1 MTTTPEP
8 LPERQT
14 VADRD
19 LQQRLRHQGAMPRHV
34 AIIMDG
40 DRRWAKERALKITE
54 GHRHG
59 RESVRDIVRACG
71 QLEIEALTLYTFSSE
86 NWNRPRH
93 EVAALMHWLEES
105 LRDETPELHENDVR
119 LSAIGRLDALPDK
132 VRRALDNALAET
144 AHNTGLCLNLALNY
158 GGRAELVD
166 ACRTLARRV
175 RDGALDPDAIDE
187 VAIDHDI
194 ATACLDAAPSP
205 ITRDGACPHLFS
217 RTSCE
222 MTEQPPRR
230 LYTADLPDPDLLIRC
245 SGEMRLSN
253 FLPWQMVYTEIYFTP
268 VFWPDFRR
276 HHLYEA
282 VREFQRRQ
290 RRFGA

>member
-1 MTTTPEP
+1 
-8 LPERQT
+8 
-14 VADRD
+14 
-19 LQQRLRHQGAMPRHV
+19 
-34 AIIMDG
+34 
-40 DRRWAKERALKITE
+40 
-54 GHRHG
+54 
-59 RESVRDIVRACG
+59 
-71 QLEIEALTLYTFSSE
+71 
-86 NWNRPRH
+86 
-93 EVAALMHWLEES
+93 MHWLEES

-187 VAIDHDI
+187 AAIDQ
-194 ATACLDAAPSP
+194 T
-205 ITRDGACPHLFS
+205 
-217 RTSCE
+217 
-222 MTEQPPRR
+222 
-230 LYTADLPDPDLLIRC
+230 LYTAGLPDPDLLIRC

>member
-8 LPERQT
+8 LTERQT
-14 VADRD
+14 VEDRD
-19 LQQRLRHQGAMPRHV
+19 LQQRLRHQGTIPRHV

-40 DRRWAKERALKITE
+40 DRRWAKERGLKITE

-59 RESVRDIVRACG
+59 RESVRDIVRACA

-86 NWNRPRH
+86 NWNRPRY

-105 LRDETPELHENDVR
+105 LRDETPELHQNDVC
-119 LSAIGRLDALPDK
+119 LSAIGRLDALPHK
-132 VRRALDNALAET
+132 VRRALDKALAET
-144 AHNTGLCLNLALNY
+144 AGNKGLRLNLALNY

-175 RDGALDPDAIDE
+175 RDGDLDPDAIDE
-187 VAIDHDI
+187 TAID
-194 ATACLDAAPSP
+194 AA
-205 ITRDGACPHLFS
+205 
-217 RTSCE
+217 
-222 MTEQPPRR
+222 
-230 LYTADLPDPDLLIRC
+230 LYTAGLPDPDLLIRC

-276 HHLYEA
+276 HHLYMA

>member
-14 VADRD
+14 GADRD

-187 VAIDHDI
+187 AAIDQ
-194 ATACLDAAPSP
+194 T
-205 ITRDGACPHLFS
+205 
-217 RTSCE
+217 
-222 MTEQPPRR
+222 
-230 LYTADLPDPDLLIRC
+230 LYTAGLPDPDLLIRC

-282 VREFQRRQ
+282 VREFQQRQ

>member
-1 MTTTPEP
+1 PKKPVNFKISSAMTTTPEP

-40 DRRWAKERALKITE
+40 DRRWAKERGLKITE

-59 RESVRDIVRACG
+59 RESLRDIVRACG

-144 AHNTGLCLNLALNY
+144 AHNTGLCLNLAL
-158 GGRAELVD
+158 
-166 ACRTLARRV
+166 
-175 RDGALDPDAIDE
+175 
-187 VAIDHDI
+187 
-194 ATACLDAAPSP
+194 
-205 ITRDGACPHLFS
+205 
-217 RTSCE
+217 
-222 MTEQPPRR
+222 
-230 LYTADLPDPDLLIRC
+230 
-245 SGEMRLSN
+245 
-253 FLPWQMVYTEIYFTP
+253 
-268 VFWPDFRR
+268 
-276 HHLYEA
+276 
-282 VREFQRRQ
+282 
-290 RRFGA
+290 

>member
-1 MTTTPEP
+1 
-8 LPERQT
+8 
-14 VADRD
+14 
-19 LQQRLRHQGAMPRHV
+19 MPRHI

-40 DRRWAKERALKITE
+40 DRRWAKERGLKITE

-105 LRDETPELHENDVR
+105 LRDETPELHANNVR
-119 LSAIGRLDALPDK
+119 LSAIGRLEGLPDK
-132 VRRALDNALAET
+132 VRLALDQALADT
-144 AHNTGLCLNLALNY
+144 ASNSGLRLNLALNY

-166 ACRTLARRV
+166 ACRSLARRV
-175 RDGALDPDAIDE
+175 RDGELDPDAIDE
-187 VAIDHDI
+187 ETVDASLD
-194 ATACLDAAPSP
+194 TA
-205 ITRDGACPHLFS
+205 G
-217 RTSCE
+217 
-222 MTEQPPRR
+222 
-230 LYTADLPDPDLLIRC
+230 LPDPDLLIRC

-268 VFWPDFRR
+268 IFWPEFRR
-276 HHLYEA
+276 NHLYEA
-282 VREFQRRQ
+282 VRNFQQRQ
-290 RRFGA
+290 RRFGT